1 MFESVLIANRGEIAV
16 RVMRT
21 CQRLGIRTI
30 AVYSDVDA
38 RAAHVALAD
47 EAYALSGDSAR
58 ESYLRI
64 DKLMDAIARSGAQAV
79 HPGYGFLSE
88 NPAFVEAC
96 QKAGVCFVGP
106 SAEAMRA
113 MGLKDRAKALM
124 QRAGVPVVPGYHGA
138 SQDPRVLLAAA
149 EEAGFPVL
157 IKAVAG
163 GGGKGMRRVDA
174 AGGFSEALGAAR
186 REAES
191 AFGDDRVLVE
201 KYVTAPRHIELQVFG
216 DRHGHAL
223 VLNERDC
230 SLQRRHQKVL
240 EEAPAPGMSQETR
253 AALQDVAAKAV
264 RAIGYEGAGT
274 IEMIADGSRGLSAD
288 RVYFMEMNT
297 RLQVEHPVTELIT
310 GFDLVEW
317 QLRVAW
323 GEALPIAQD
332 QVPLRGHAIEV
343 RLYAEDPANG
353 YLPQTGV
360 LGRLRFPPP
369 ADGLR
374 IDTGVREGDAVS
386 LHYDPMLAKL
396 VAHGPTRAAARA
408 LLVRALG
415 SVEVAG
421 IATNLGF
428 LRRVVAH
435 EAFAR
440 GEVHT
445 AFLDQHAA
453 ALCAPSRERER
464 ELHALAAACILLARR
479 AEPSNHPFAIS
490 DGFQPWIAPEH
501 VLRLD
506 IRGREEVLRTSDGP
520 PLCVRFPDGGA
531 LSLADA
537 VLRDGSLS
545 ATLAGRR
552 VTARLHAEGPSLWL
566 LSEGDVFHFSFAR
579 AGGNAEARP
588 GELDAVRAPMPGKVT
603 AVHAAVGAVVHR
615 GDPLVRLEAMKME
628 HTLRAPEDAVVLLV
642 NVREGAQVTEGSVLV
657 SLRAKEE

>member
-1 MFESVLIANRGEIAV
+1 
-16 RVMRT
+16 
-21 CQRLGIRTI
+21 
-30 AVYSDVDA
+30 
-38 RAAHVALAD
+38 
-47 EAYALSGDSAR
+47 
-58 ESYLRI
+58 
-64 DKLMDAIARSGAQAV
+64 
-79 HPGYGFLSE
+79 
-88 NPAFVEAC
+88 
-96 QKAGVCFVGP
+96 
-106 SAEAMRA
+106 MRA

-124 QRAGVPVVPGYHGA
+124 QRAGVPVVPGYHGE

-149 EEAGFPVL
+149 EDVGFPVL

-163 GGGKGMRRVDA
+163 GGGKGMRRVDDA
-174 AGGFSEALGAAR
+174 AGFSEALAAAR

-201 KYVTAPRHIELQVFG
+201 KYVAAPRHIELQVFG

-240 EEAPAPGMSQETR
+240 EEAPAPGMTQETR
-253 AALQDVAAKAV
+253 AALQEVAAKAV

-274 IEMIADGSRGLSAD
+274 IEMIADGSRGLRAE
-288 RVYFMEMNT
+288 RLYFMEMNT
-297 RLQVEHPVTELIT
+297 RLQVEHPVTEFIT

-323 GEALPIAQD
+323 GEALPITQA

-343 RLYAEDPANG
+343 RLYAEDPAHG

-360 LGRLRFPPP
+360 LGRLRFP
-369 ADGLR
+369 AAAEGLR

-386 LHYDPMLAKL
+386 LHYDPMLAKII
-396 VAHGPTRAAARA
+396 AHAPTRDAART

-415 SVEVAG
+415 AIEVAG
-421 IATNLGF
+421 LATNLGF

-445 AFLDQHAA
+445 AFLEQHAA
-453 ALCAPSRERER
+453 AVCAPGPARER
-464 ELHALAAACILLARR
+464 ELRALAAVCIRFAQLTA
-479 AEPSNHPFAIS
+479 AGAHPFAVD
-490 DGFQPWIAPEH
+490 DGFQPWAKAEH

-506 IRGREEVLRTSDGP
+506 IRGREEVLRLTEGPLLSVHFTDGA
-520 PLCVRFPDGGA
+520 A
-531 LSLADA
+531 LQLADA
-537 VLRDGSLS
+537 ALRDGCLS
-545 ATLAGRR
+545 ATLDGRR
-552 VTARLHAEGPSLWL
+552 ISARLHAERSSFWL
-566 LSEGDVFHFSFAR
+566 LAEGDVLHFSFAR
-579 AGGNAEARP
+579 AGGGAEARP
-588 GELDAVRAPMPGKVT
+588 GELDAIRAPMPGKVT
-603 AVHAAVGAVVHR
+603 AVHTAAGALVRR

-628 HTLRAPEDAVVLLV
+628 HTLRAPEDAVVLQV
-642 NVREGAQVTEGSVLV
+642 SVREGAQVTEGSVLV